1 MNAMLQTDGSN
12 ECWVCFCVFVLFL
25 RHTACAG
32 PQLIPIKAASPVLG
46 RLRQREAA
54 RRLMQRDGRPM
65 QRDGRLMQRD
75 GRLMHRDVNAG
86 GVNKSRL

>member
-1 MNAMLQTDGSN
+1 ML
-12 ECWVCFCVFVLFL
+12 CFERMVLMSIGCVFVFFLFL

-32 PQLIPIKAASPVLG
+32 PQLVPNKAASPVLG

-75 GRLMHRDVNAG
+75 VNAG
-86 GVNKSRL
+86 GEEKVDFN